1 MGYVNTPNTPKPTQ
15 KHPFSWPELESR
27 QNELQSR
34 QFGPQLGK
42 MFYKWAKL
50 FLKWANFFNS
60 CSNQCGGIF
69 IFFGRVGVLIEM
81 DWNCVFKI
89 LNEFKLQVTQKE
101 NVIRWGM
108 LFAKQ
113 WVSKHTLY
121 EYKFWNLWP
130 IPSPLRLN
138 MITHF
143 SRSRRV
149 WCRASWRFQELTNTR
164 YIGTTVSL
172 ITWSAKF
179 NCWNVTLHFF
189 WIMIKKKLS
198 TKMHFFSASIL
209 G

>member
-1 MGYVNTPNTPKPTQ
+1 MYIHQIPQSPLKNTPFPGLNLKV
-15 KHPFSWPELESR
+15 
-27 QNELQSR
+27 
-34 QFGPQLGK
+34 GK
-42 MFYKWAKL
+42 MNYSLGNLDPNWAKC
-50 FLKWANFFNS
+50 FISGQNIARSGQFFFIHVQISMVAFSFFWPSWGPYWDGLKL
-60 CSNQCGGIF
+60 C
-69 IFFGRVGVLIEM
+69 
-81 DWNCVFKI
+81 FKI

-198 TKMHFFSASIL
+198 TKMHFFSASI
-209 G
+209 